1 MPEQK
6 LNRPSRID
14 LANVQHDFRK
24 RDDGVW
30 ERRERGATGWK
41 TLHVEHGALT
51 KRQLQ
56 QARRQRD
63 RAAENGQAATSANEW
78 TWR

>member
-6 LNRPSRID
+6 LNRPSRHDFTKIRY
-14 LANVQHDFRK
+14 DFRK
-24 RDDGVW
+24 REDGHW
-30 ERRERGATGWK
+30 ERRELGTTGWQR
-41 TLHVEHGALT
+41 LHVKHGALT

-56 QARRQRD
+56 QLKRQRD
-63 RAAENGQAATSANEW
+63 RAAANGQAATSANEW